1 MLINHFLSV
10 GSRWN
15 SVGLF
20 LFFLLVSVVVGSE
33 VQAQTSTESRELLE
47 DAPASDVLS
56 PEQWKQVD
64 QSVQRALLWLASQQ
78 QRDGS
83 FPTLPQGQPGVTSL
97 CVMAF
102 LTHGHLPGEGP
113 YGQKLEKAIDFIRLC
128 QKQNGLLAVVAPG
141 GPRITRNTPHE
152 IGVSAVYNHTIS
164 SLLLSEV
171 YSLEGSRQADR
182 LQSIIEKSLQ
192 ASLLMQNWP
201 KQRKVDRGGWRYLHP
216 FMDVHSD
223 LSLTGWQ
230 LMFLRSAKNA
240 GFVVEQKPIDEAVAY
255 VRRCFNSRYGTF
267 EYTAKTPDQRSRGMA
282 GAGVLALAHAG
293 FHNSIEAQKAG
304 EWILQHPFDQYN
316 KRETFTQTSHYKDRY
331 HYGVFN
337 CCQAMYQLGGR
348 HWRQFYPRTVK
359 TLLANQ
365 RENGSWPAEDH
376 PDEKKFGSA
385 YTTSL
390 MVLSLGAANQ
400 LLPIFQR

>member
-1 MLINHFLSV
+1 MPNRMIVSLSALLRLLLITM
-10 GSRWN
+10 
-15 SVGLF
+15 
-20 LFFLLVSVVVGSE
+20 VVVVVSE
-33 VQAQTSTESRELLE
+33 SCSHAQEPSTE
-47 DAPASDVLS
+47 VLT
-56 PEQWKQVD
+56 PTEWEQLDDSVD
-64 QSVQRALLWLASQQ
+64 RALLWLASKQ

-102 LTHGHLPGEGP
+102 LTNGHLPGEGP
-113 YGQKLEKAIDFIRLC
+113 YGQQLAKAIEYISSC
-128 QKQNGLLAVVAPG
+128 QKQNGLLAVVAPRG
-141 GPRITRNTPHE
+141 SRISRNTAHE

-164 SLLLSEV
+164 SLVLSEV
-171 YSLEGSRQADR
+171 YSMLGSEQDDR
-182 LQSIIEKSLQ
+182 LQPIIEKSLH

-216 FMDVHSD
+216 FMDKHSD

-240 GFVVEQKPIDEAVAY
+240 GFDVEEKPIVEAVAY
-255 VRRCFNSRYGTF
+255 VRRCFNPKYGTF
-267 EYTAKTPDQRSRGMA
+267 EYTAKSPDQRSRGMA
-282 GAGVLALAHAG
+282 GAGVLAMAHAG
-293 FHNSIEAQKAG
+293 LHDSTEAKAAG
-304 EWILQHPFDQYN
+304 QWILLHHFDKYN
-316 KRETFTQTSHYKDRY
+316 EIETFTQTAHFKDRY

-348 HWRQFYPRTVK
+348 YWEQFFPRTVK

-365 RENGSWPAEDH
+365 RANGSWPAEGQV
-376 PDEKKFGSA
+376 DEKKFGNA
-385 YTTSL
+385 YTSAL
-390 MVLSLGAANQ
+390 VVLALSAPNQ